1 VEACPIDPRVG
12 VMVLRTFFATI
23 WAMAISGI
31 LLASCQVARARARA
45 RFESNRTETIMFD
58 RNGVQ
63 AAVGRRGGGVTRS
76 AVELKYSKLRWGQQV
91 RREFGLLMFS

>member
-1 VEACPIDPRVG
+1 MEACPIDPRVG

-45 RFESNRTETIMFD
+45 RARFESNRTETIMFD

-63 AAVGRRGGGVTRS
+63 AAVGRRGG
-76 AVELKYSKLRWGQQV
+76 ELLALQLS
-91 RREFGLLMFS
+91 

>member
-1 VEACPIDPRVG
+1 
-12 VMVLRTFFATI
+12 MVLRTFFATI

-45 RFESNRTETIMFD
+45 RARTETIMFD

-63 AAVGRRGGGVTRS
+63 ATVGRRGGFTRS
-76 AVELKYSKLRWGQQV
+76 AVELKYSKLRWEQQV
-91 RREFGLLMFS
+91 GREFGLLMFS